1 MCVHIYEHV
10 MPVRKEIIEH
20 KVTANSLTF
29 TGLYFKYSL
38 TSHSHDVVMN
48 SIRAFKKQ
56 LII

>member
-38 TSHSHDVVMN
+38 TSHSHDVNV
-48 SIRAFKKQ
+48 R
-56 LII
+56 L